1 MADPRV
7 FISYSHDSEDH
18 REAVLQLAQQLRGWG
33 VDVHLDRFV
42 TAPDAGWPR
51 WMMAEVDAADFV
63 VLVCTPTYRRRFEG
77 QEAAGKGKGAT
88 FEGLLAIQ
96 HLYDANTRNN
106 KFIPVAFAGGAETD
120 IPLVL
125 RPYTRYTLPGQFEPL
140 YRHITGQP
148 EVVAAAL
155 GPRKVLP
162 RRGAAAPP
170 ATPATSPDASAATPT
185 RAPLAAATVRSEGGR
200 DVHIE
205 PAELLHR
212 LLLSLFSSA
221 DQFRQWVSLGPDG
234 HKLVAEF
241 PGGSTSAS
249 AAIFSGLDV
258 LRRHGHLDADFYA
271 RLVAD
276 YPRRSDDIH
285 RVATIAGAASHGA
298 TVSSS
303 ASTSTRGG
311 IHIGNVGDKVHIQ
324 AGGDLVAGD
333 KHVTTLAAPALDAV
347 HHALDAL
354 RAALA
359 DLGGADPRK
368 IDRALEEAA
377 EELARPAPHRVDVR
391 DSVDRAL
398 KVAARVAPDIAT
410 RPAVASPLATLH
422 AWAGS

>member
-18 REAVLQLAQQLRGWG
+18 REAVLQLAQQLRGEG

-63 VLVCTPTYRRRFEG
+63 LLVCTPTYRRRFEG

-106 KFIPVAFAGGAETD
+106 KFIPVVFAGVAETD

-125 RPYTRYTLPGQFEPL
+125 RPYTRYTLPGQFVGL

-162 RRGAAAPP
+162 PRGAAAPP
-170 ATPATSPDASAATPT
+170 PTTATSPVASPATPT
-185 RAPLAAATVRSEGGR
+185 RATLAAATVRSEGGR

-221 DQFRQWVSLGPDG
+221 DQFRQWVSLGPEG
-234 HKLVAEF
+234 HNLVAEF

-249 AAIFSGLDV
+249 AAIFGGLDV
-258 LRRHGHLDADFYA
+258 LRRHGYLDTDFYA
-271 RLVAD
+271 RLAAD

-285 RVATIAGAASHGA
+285 RVANTAGAASHALAPTSPA
-298 TVSSS
+298 T
-303 ASTSTRGG
+303 THGG
-311 IHIGNVGDKVHIQ
+311 IHFGTVGGNVHIQ
-324 AGGDLVAGD
+324 AGRDLVAGD
-333 KHVTTLAAPALDAV
+333 NHVTTLAAAPALDAA
-347 HHALDAL
+347 HRALEAL

-359 DLGGADPRK
+359 TLGGADQKK

-377 EELARPAPHRVDVR
+377 EELARPTPDRDDVR
-391 DSVDRAL
+391 EAVDRAL

-410 RPAVASPLATLH
+410 RPAVAGPLTTLRAWTSP
-422 AWAGS
+422 